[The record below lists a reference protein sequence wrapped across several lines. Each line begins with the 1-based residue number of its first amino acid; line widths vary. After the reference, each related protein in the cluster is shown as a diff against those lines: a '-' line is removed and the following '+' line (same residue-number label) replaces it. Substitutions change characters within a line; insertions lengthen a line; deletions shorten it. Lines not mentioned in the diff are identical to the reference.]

1 MIITF
6 TQPTTNTTESLNNAT
21 IINIDYSTYPKY
33 ITYTVSHINER
44 SRRGEIDFKINIP
57 YTANPVNTKNID
69 KKYLIDTINRHLVNS
84 DVKCIDIMDIHNLV
98 LRTIANKPNSDVSPT
113 SLTSLASAVLG
124 VVAET
129 GKKFANKDSKGES
142 ANEMLLQIA
151 RNIESKRPPAPP
163 RTANLDYCMIPIN
176 EPVTLIVP
184 TEEGTIHVLASIL
197 IAGIVIGNDATFIH
211 YTRSQNSQVGDAATT
226 CTLRYAMSD
235 INVVYATIANV
246 LFKEDPHVIDLVK
259 LQATLHKELG
269 V

>member
-113 SLTSLASAVLG
+113 SLTSIASAVLG
-124 VVAET
+124 ET

-184 TEEGTIHVLASIL
+184 TEEGTIHVLASML

>member
-6 TQPTTNTTESLNNAT
+6 TQPTTNTIETLNNAT
-21 IINIDYSTYPKY
+21 LTNIDYSTYPKY

-44 SRRGEIDFKINIP
+44 SRRGEIDFKVNVTYGAI
-57 YTANPVNTKNID
+57 PVNTKDID
-69 KKYLIDTINRHLVNS
+69 KKYLIDTVNRHLVNS
-84 DVKCIDIMDIHNLV
+84 GVESTDIMDIHNLV
-98 LRTIANKPNSDVSPT
+98 LRTIVNKPNAEASAT

-124 VVAET
+124 VMAET
-129 GKKFANKDSKGES
+129 GKKFANKDGKNES
-142 ANEMLLQIA
+142 ANEMLYQIA

-163 RTANLDYCMIPIN
+163 RKANLDYCMIPIN

-184 TEEGTIHVLASIL
+184 MEEGTIHVLPSML
-197 IAGIVIGNDATFIH
+197 IAGMVVGNDATLIH
-211 YTRSQNSQVGDAATT
+211 YKRSQNEQVDDATTT

-235 INVVYATIANV
+235 IHTVYATIANV
-246 LFKEDPHVIDLVK
+246 LFKEDPHVVDLVK